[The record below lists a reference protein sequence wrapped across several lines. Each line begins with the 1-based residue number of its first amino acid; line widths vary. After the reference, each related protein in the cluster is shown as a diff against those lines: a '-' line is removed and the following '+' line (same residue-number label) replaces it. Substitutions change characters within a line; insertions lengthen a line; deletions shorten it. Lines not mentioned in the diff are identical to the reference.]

1 MLHRTILSGRLDKRA
16 YDLVEYDLVYESL
29 KSIKGQIVVDFIVE
43 HRVDIEHDL
52 DASLI
57 LLTPW
62 KLYFDGSSCSD
73 GQGVWI
79 VFISPNGA
87 CFEMASRLEYF
98 CTNNQAKYEA
108 RLFGLEMLE
117 SMNVKHVE
125 SFGDSLLVVYQV
137 LEISMLRWIAK

>member
-43 HRVDIEHDL
+43 HRVDIEHNL

-73 GQGVWI
+73 GQGV
-79 VFISPNGA
+79 
-87 CFEMASRLEYF
+87 
-98 CTNNQAKYEA
+98 
-108 RLFGLEMLE
+108 
-117 SMNVKHVE
+117 
-125 SFGDSLLVVYQV
+125 
-137 LEISMLRWIAK
+137 